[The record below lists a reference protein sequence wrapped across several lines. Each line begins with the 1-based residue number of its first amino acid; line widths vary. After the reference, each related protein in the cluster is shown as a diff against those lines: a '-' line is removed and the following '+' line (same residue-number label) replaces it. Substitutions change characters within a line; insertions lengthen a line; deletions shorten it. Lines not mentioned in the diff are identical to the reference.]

1 MRILFLCSSHNSLSQ
16 RAHVELAA
24 RGHEIAVELAL
35 SPEIMIEAV
44 ELFRPQLILAPFLKQ
59 VVPRQIWA
67 HLRTLI
73 VHPGIIGDRGP
84 SSLDWAI
91 LEQEPTWGVTVLEA
105 VEEMDAGPIWAS
117 RTFPMRDGTK
127 SSLYKNEVVD
137 AAAEAIL
144 EAVERVAGGKFKP
157 TPLDYTNP
165 AVRGRLR
172 PPCRQ
177 ADRAFAWTDPSE
189 QILRK
194 IRSADG
200 NPGALTTLCGQEL
213 FVYGAHLDDF
223 AQGVPGTVVAQR
235 DGGVCVAT
243 GDGALWVSHARRRGP
258 DQLRLAATTV
268 LRDHLATVPTQPV
281 DVMHAPPGRTWRE
294 IWYEE
299 RAGVGHLHFDF
310 YNGAMSTEQCHRL
323 QAAIGQARKRPTK
336 VLVLWGGQD
345 YFSNGIH
352 LYTIEAAKDPGW
364 ESWENIQAINDVCRE
379 IITIT
384 DRVVISAMQGNAG
397 AGGVMMALGADRVW
411 ARRGVVL
418 NPHYKGMGGLFGS
431 EYWTWALPRRVG
443 RDKAKELTESLLPLG
458 SAEAVRIGL
467 LDDAFGETVRAF
479 RRDVIARAEDLAASA
494 DLIEILKTKNHH
506 LTRQEAMKPLAEFR
520 REELREMLRCF
531 LGEDPAYHHA
541 RTRFV
546 RKSPVESTPR
556 HLATHRRRR
565 R

>member
-24 RGHEIAVELAL
+24 RGHEIAIELAL
-35 SPEIMIEAV
+35 TPQLMIEAV
-44 ELFRPQLILAPFLKQ
+44 EMFRPQLILAPFLKQ
-59 VVPRQIWA
+59 VVPKDIWT
-67 HLRTLI
+67 HIKTLI
-73 VHPGIIGDRGP
+73 VHPGIVGDRGP
-84 SSLDWAI
+84 SSIDWAI
-91 LEQEPTWGVTVLEA
+91 LHGESEWGVTVLEA
-105 VEEMDAGPIWAS
+105 VEEMDAGPIWSA

-144 EAVERVAGGKFKP
+144 EAVERVASGKFKP
-157 TPLDYTNP
+157 YPLDYSRP
-165 AVRGRLR
+165 SVRGRLR
-172 PPCRQ
+172 PPCKL
-177 ADRAFAWTDPSE
+177 ADREFAWTDASE
-189 QILRK
+189 DILRK

-200 NPGALTTLCGQEL
+200 SPGALTTLCGQEV
-213 FVYGAHLDDF
+213 FIYGAHVDDL
-223 AQGVPGTVVAQR
+223 ARGAPGALVAQR

-243 GDGALWVSHARRRGP
+243 GDGGIWVTHARRRGA
-258 DQLRLAATTV
+258 DHLRLPATTV
-268 LRDHLATVPTQPV
+268 LREHVAAVPVQPL
-281 DVMHAPPGRTWRE
+281 DVMHPPPGRTWRE

-323 QAAIGQARKRPTK
+323 QAAICQARKRPTK
-336 VLVLWGGQD
+336 VLVLWGGRD

-352 LYTIEAAKDPGW
+352 LYTIEAAKDPAW

-379 IITIT
+379 IITAT
-384 DRVVISAMQGNAG
+384 DKVVVCALQGNAG

-443 RDKAKELTESLLPLG
+443 RDKAKELTDGLLPLG
-458 SAEAVRIGL
+458 TAEAVRIGL
-467 LDDAFGETVRAF
+467 LDDAFGEHVRDFKAEVLM
-479 RRDVIARAEDLAASA
+479 RTEELARSA
-494 DLIEILKTKNHH
+494 DQHEILKTKNHH
-506 LTRQEAMKPLAEFR
+506 LSRQEEMKPLAEFR
-520 REELREMLRCF
+520 REELKEMLRCF
-531 LGEDPAYHHA
+531 MGTDSAYHTA

-546 RKSPVESTPR
+546 RKAPAEHTPK
-556 HLATHRRRR
+556 HLATHRARRR
-565 R
+565 